1 MMTSPSTSMPADA
14 ATISRRRRGPRIVV
28 ATAAGLAVIA
38 LAACSDD
45 ESGAATDEPAAA
57 AASPAAAASDAA
69 ASDAAAPVAAGRVA
83 AEAALAEQRTV
94 IDVRTPEEFAAGHV
108 DGATRI
114 GLADPDFAAQ
124 IAELDPAV
132 TYVVY
137 CRSGNRSAQA
147 ATEMRAVGLDVYDGG
162 GLDDMV
168 TAGWPVAS

>member
-1 MMTSPSTSMPADA
+1 MTSPSTSRPADA
-14 ATISRRRRGPRIVV
+14 ATISRRRRGLRLVV
-28 ATAAGLAVIA
+28 PGLALIALVACSGDDSGTATAEPAAIAASDTSAPAAAGL
-38 LAACSDD
+38 
-45 ESGAATDEPAAA
+45 P
-57 AASPAAAASDAA
+57 
-69 ASDAAAPVAAGRVA
+69 A

-114 GLADPDFAAQ
+114 GLADSDFAAQ

-132 TYVVY
+132 VYVVY
-137 CRSGNRSAQA
+137 CRTGNRSAQA